1 MPTIDQ
7 TADDARTR
15 LISALR
21 STANGD
27 AAALRCVYDLT
38 SAKLFG
44 ICLRI
49 SGDREAAEDILQN
62 VYVKVWRRAAGFDAE
77 RASPITWL
85 AIIARNACIDWQ
97 RTERRHEAEP
107 DEAIAVI
114 ADDAALADE
123 TIERDER
130 STQLSA
136 CLDGLDD
143 RQRHAIR
150 DAFFGGLTYQE
161 LSDKASTPLGT
172 MKSWIRRGLLK
183 LKECLG
189 DG

>member
-1 MPTIDQ
+1 MPTPDQ
-7 TADDARTR
+7 TAGDARAR
-15 LISALR
+15 LVTALR
-21 STANGD
+21 SAGDGD
-27 AAALRCVYDLT
+27 AAALRRVYDLT

-85 AIIARNACIDWQ
+85 AIIARNACIDWK
-97 RTERRHEAEP
+97 RAERRHDADS
-107 DEAIAVI
+107 DEVI
-114 ADDAALADE
+114 ATIADGAASADE
-123 TIERDER
+123 VIERDER
-130 STQLSA
+130 STQLSV
-136 CLDGLDD
+136 CLDGLDE
-143 RQRHAIR
+143 RQRQAIR

-161 LSDKASTPLGT
+161 LSDRAATPLGT